1 MRTLVVVLL
10 LAVAPEFG
18 QVATLTLSPGVGT
31 TNLVFSY
38 NSANFADGI
47 AEMQWTLTHQKDFL
61 VSVAAGQAAKDAGK
75 ELLCSPVADGTK
87 CLLIG
92 KAGKRREN
100 HQRWGGGRGIGR
112 IFQNCN
118 RPYQNPWNY
127 GSGEKYPCCRRYLA
141 DTPAMVVLAARRAT
155 KMTRRRKLRLR
166 PPLSKVNIIII

>member
-92 KAGKRREN
+92 KAGKDEKTIRDGVVAEVSVEFSRTAI
-100 HQRWGGGRGIGR
+100 GLTKTLGITAQGKN
-112 IFQNCN
+112 I
-118 RPYQNPWNY
+118 PVAVGTLP
-127 GSGEKYPCCRRYLA
+127 
-141 DTPAMVVLAARRAT
+141 
-155 KMTRRRKLRLR
+155 TRRPWWYWQRGGLPK
-166 PPLSKVNIIII
+166 